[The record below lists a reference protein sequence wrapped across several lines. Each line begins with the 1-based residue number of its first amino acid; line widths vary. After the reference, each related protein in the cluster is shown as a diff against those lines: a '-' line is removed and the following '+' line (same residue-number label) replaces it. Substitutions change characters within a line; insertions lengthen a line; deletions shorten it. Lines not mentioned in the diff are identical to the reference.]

1 MLILSIL
8 LGCLVLYRL
17 QALLYRKYWIRG
29 FSVSVRYGKHQVT
42 EGEKVCVCQLCA
54 VGTSRQGG
62 AGE

>member
-17 QALLYRKYWIRG
+17 QALLYRKYWSRG

-42 EGEKVCVCQLCA
+42 EGEKVCVCIS
-54 VGTSRQGG
+54 VENRK
-62 AGE
+62 